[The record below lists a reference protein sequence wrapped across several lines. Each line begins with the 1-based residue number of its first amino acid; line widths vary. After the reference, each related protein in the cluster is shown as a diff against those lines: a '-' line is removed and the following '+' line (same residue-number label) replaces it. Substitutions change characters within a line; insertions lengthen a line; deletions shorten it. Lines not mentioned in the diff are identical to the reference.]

1 MTTPAENLQEQ
12 PLVQHLIELR
22 SRLLRSFLAI
32 FVVFLGLFSFANEI
46 YEFVA
51 QPLQVF
57 LPENSHMIATEVASP
72 FLTPFKLTL
81 FASMFLCIPF
91 IFYQI
96 WAFVSPALYRREKRL
111 AIPLITSS
119 VLLFYAGMAFAYYVV
134 FPLVFSFFTSV
145 GPESVAVMT
154 DISKYQA
161 FVIKLFFAFGAAFEI
176 PIATI
181 LLISA
186 GVLSPAQLASKRPYV
201 LVGCFV
207 VGMLLTPPDI
217 ISQALLAIPMW
228 LLFEIGIFF
237 GRFFKPAE
245 IDTEDE
251 DTDPDEPDDL

>member
-1 MTTPAENLQEQ
+1 MTKTEKEALQEQ

-32 FVVFLGLFSFANEI
+32 FIVFLGLFSFANNI

-57 LPENSHMIATEVASP
+57 LPEDSHMIATDVASP

-81 FASMFLCIPF
+81 FAAVFICIPF

-96 WAFVSPALYRREKRL
+96 WGFIAPALYSKEKKL
-111 AIPLITSS
+111 ALPLLASS
-119 VLLFYAGMAFAYYVV
+119 IILFYSGMAFAYYIV
-134 FPLVFSFFTSV
+134 FPLIFSFFTSV
-145 GPESVAVMT
+145 GPETVAVMT

-176 PIATI
+176 PVATL

-186 GVLSPAQLASKRPYV
+186 GIVTPAQLAQKRPYV
-201 LVGCFV
+201 VVACFV
-207 VGMLLTPPDI
+207 IGMLLTPPDI
-217 ISQALLAIPMW
+217 ISQALLALPMW
-228 LLFEIGIFF
+228 FLFEIGIFF
-237 GRFFKPAE
+237 GRFFTPVK
-245 IDTEDE
+245 
-251 DTDPDEPDDL
+251 DDKQPEEL